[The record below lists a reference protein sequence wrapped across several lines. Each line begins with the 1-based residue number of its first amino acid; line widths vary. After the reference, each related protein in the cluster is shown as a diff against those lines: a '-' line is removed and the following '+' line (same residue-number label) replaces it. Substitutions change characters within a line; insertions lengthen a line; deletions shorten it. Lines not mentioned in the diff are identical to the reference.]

1 VIIGVAAG
9 VAAGGLGWWLAGGP
23 ARPGEALDAPEARL
37 ARLKIPRARGDAAAA
52 PDVAVLAATPLF
64 ILTTGPGATPAPVLR
79 LDGVSKSRSRT
90 AALLSIDDQPADWL
104 AVGDRRGGV
113 VLQAVSAG
121 KAVVDTVYGP
131 VEVALGERVGG
142 APAGTP
148 VAATGAAQPAP
159 QPAVAPQGL
168 VQPTIVDAPPP
179 GFRSPPPPAS
189 APDLRR

>member
-9 VAAGGLGWWLAGGP
+9 VATGGLGWWLAGGP
-23 ARPGEALDAPEARL
+23 ARPGEALEPAEARL
-37 ARLKIPRARGDAAAA
+37 ARLRIPRAGTDAALA
-52 PDVAVLAATPLF
+52 PDVAGLAATPLF

-79 LDGVSKSRSRT
+79 LDGISKSKGRA

-104 AVGDRRGGV
+104 AVGDRRGAV
-113 VLQAVSAG
+113 ALQAVGAS

-142 APAGTP
+142 AATAAGVPAGP
-148 VAATGAAQPAP
+148 VPG
-159 QPAVAPQGL
+159 AVAPQGP
-168 VQPTIVDAPPP
+168 VQPTIVDSPPP

-189 APDLRR
+189 APDVRR